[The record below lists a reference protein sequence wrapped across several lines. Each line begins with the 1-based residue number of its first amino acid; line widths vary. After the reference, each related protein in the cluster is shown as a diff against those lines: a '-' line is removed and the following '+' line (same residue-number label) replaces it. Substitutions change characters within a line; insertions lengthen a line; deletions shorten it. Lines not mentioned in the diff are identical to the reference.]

1 MNDYGAMSFN
11 ELSELIGDMQKQ
23 ISYLETVVA
32 GQSATI
38 KSYDQ
43 NLVVQALLADNAE
56 LEEQISD
63 LESLAED
70 LYNGLKEAEAQLD
83 RVGVGL
89 RMFAQEAV
97 RAFEEM
103 FEDGD

>member
-11 ELSELIGDMQKQ
+11 DLSELIGDMRKQ
-23 ISYLETVVA
+23 LTFLELVVA
-32 GQSATI
+32 EQAATI
-38 KSYDQ
+38 KGYDQ
-43 NLVVQALLADNAE
+43 DAVVQALLLDNAE
-56 LEEQISD
+56 LEEQIGE

-70 LYNGLKEAEAQLD
+70 LYNGLKEAESQLD
-83 RVGVGL
+83 RLGVGL